1 MKRKRN
7 FNKQETFMI
16 AALLCLG
23 LISGFVHHAS
33 AQQTASVSVQ
43 TMSTPPSVYVIRNA
57 RVVTV
62 SGADIERG
70 TILIRNG
77 RIEAVG
83 TTVNAPAGAQE
94 IDASGL
100 TVYPGMMDAGT
111 NMGLA
116 EIGAVGATVDTNE
129 LGELNPNAQAVVAI
143 NPHTAHV
150 DVTRVA
156 GVTNVVSMPE
166 GGTISGQA
174 AIINLNGTTG
184 SEMAIVPAA
193 ALVMSLPRAGGGG
206 FFQQTQ
212 APPSQEALAAREQ
225 QTEQLRK
232 MLRDSEAYGRA
243 QDAYRRDPGSVPRP
257 DNDVVLGSLVPYVR
271 GERPVLFRADRE
283 RDIRAAIRFAEEMK
297 LKAIILGGD
306 DAWKVAS
313 LLKGKNVPVIL
324 TGVLDMPLREDDP
337 YDVHY
342 ANAAALQ
349 QAGVRFCI
357 STGDSGAHVRDLPF
371 QAGMAAAF
379 GLPRTEALK
388 AVTLYPAQIMG
399 VSDRLG
405 SIEAGKL
412 ANLVVTDGD
421 VLEART
427 NVRYLFIG
435 GRQIPLV
442 SRHTQLY
449 ETFKDRAVKQ

>member
-1 MKRKRN
+1 
-7 FNKQETFMI
+7 
-16 AALLCLG
+16 
-23 LISGFVHHAS
+23 V
-33 AQQTASVSVQ
+33 
-43 TMSTPPSVYVIRNA
+43 
-57 RVVTV
+57 
-62 SGADIERG
+62 
-70 TILIRNG
+70 
-77 RIEAVG
+77 
-83 TTVNAPAGAQE
+83 
-94 IDASGL
+94 
-100 TVYPGMMDAGT
+100 
-111 NMGLA
+111 LA
-116 EIGAVGATVDTNE
+116 
-129 LGELNPNAQAVVAI
+129 
-143 NPHTAHV
+143 
-150 DVTRVA
+150 
-156 GVTNVVSMPE
+156 
-166 GGTISGQA
+166 
-174 AIINLNGTTG
+174 
-184 SEMAIVPAA
+184 
-193 ALVMSLPRAGGGG
+193 
-206 FFQQTQ
+206 
-212 APPSQEALAAREQ
+212 
-225 QTEQLRK
+225 
-232 MLRDSEAYGRA
+232 
-243 QDAYRRDPGSVPRP
+243 
-257 DNDVVLGSLVPYVR
+257 SLVPYVR
-271 GERPVLFRADRE
+271 GERPVLFGADRE
-283 RDIRAAIRFAEEMK
+283 RDIRASIRFAEEMK

-313 LLKGKNVPVIL
+313 LLKQKNVPVIL

-379 GLPRTEALK
+379 GLPRAEALK

-421 VLEART
+421 LLEART

-449 ETFKDRAVKQ
+449 ETFKDRASGKQ